1 MTGENCSIPNAY
13 ILFTAFDIFL
23 AFKGGKIVQL
33 TDDEKSGRRDDNY
46 TPIQGCFFLWYC
58 SVGVSSGL
66 ILNEAIASCLSS
78 KTNVHCHCIV

>member
-1 MTGENCSIPNAY
+1 MMNKVDEETITTLPSR
-13 ILFTAFDIFL
+13 
-23 AFKGGKIVQL
+23 GGGL
-33 TDDEKSGRRDDNY
+33 
-46 TPIQGCFFLWYC
+46 FLWYC

>member
-1 MTGENCSIPNAY
+1 MMNKVDEETITTLPSR
-13 ILFTAFDIFL
+13 
-23 AFKGGKIVQL
+23 GG
-33 TDDEKSGRRDDNY
+33 
-46 TPIQGCFFLWYC
+46 YC

>member
-1 MTGENCSIPNAY
+1 MM
-13 ILFTAFDIFL
+13 
-23 AFKGGKIVQL
+23 KKV
-33 TDDEKSGRRDDNY
+33 DEETITTLPSRDA
-46 TPIQGCFFLWYC
+46 FLWFC